1 MKTEEINKLIK
12 TLEDIIAELKVLAS
26 ENDPK
31 AIPISTI
38 QLRQAIK
45 KIGKDED
52 KRAQKILDLIR
63 DRRDATPQEEKEIK
77 EMGEWND
84 V

>member
-26 ENDPK
+26 ENDSK
-31 AIPISTI
+31 
-38 QLRQAIK
+38 AIK

>member
-1 MKTEEINKLIK
+1 MKTEEIYKLIK
-12 TLEDIIAELKVLAS
+12 TLEDIIAELKMLAS
-26 ENDPK
+26 ENDTK

-38 QLRQAIK
+38 ELRQAIK

-63 DRRDATPQEEKEIK
+63 DRRDATPQEEQEIK
-77 EMGEWND
+77 EMRENK
-84 V
+84 

>member
-1 MKTEEINKLIK
+1 MKTEEIYKLIK
-12 TLEDIIAELKVLAS
+12 TLEDIIAELKMLAS
-26 ENDPK
+26 ENDTK

-38 QLRQAIK
+38 ELRQAIK

-63 DRRDATPQEEKEIK
+63 DRRDATPQEEQEIK
-77 EMGEWND
+77 EMRSF
-84 V
+84 

>member
-1 MKTEEINKLIK
+1 MKTEEINNLIEKLE
-12 TLEDIIAELKVLAS
+12 LIIGELKVLAN

-31 AIPISTI
+31 AIPTSTI
-38 QLRQAIK
+38 QLRQALK

-63 DRRDATPQEEKEIK
+63 ERRDATPEEEKEIK
-77 EMGEWND
+77 ESRD
-84 V
+84 TQ

>member
-1 MKTEEINKLIK
+1 MKTEEINKLIR

-31 AIPISTI
+31 AIPTSTI
-38 QLRQAIK
+38 KLRQALK
-45 KIGKDED
+45 QIGKDED

-63 DRRDATPQEEKEIK
+63 DRRDATPQEEQEIK
-77 EMGEWND
+77 EMRENK
-84 V
+84 